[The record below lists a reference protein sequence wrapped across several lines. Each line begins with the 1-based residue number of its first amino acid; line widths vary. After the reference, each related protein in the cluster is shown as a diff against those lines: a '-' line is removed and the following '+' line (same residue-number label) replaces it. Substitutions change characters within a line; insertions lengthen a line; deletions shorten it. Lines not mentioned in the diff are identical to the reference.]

1 MIFTGLR
8 VPRQRVGW
16 VLAATVLQLTIGCI
30 SRAQVF
36 PPEDPTSDPV
46 DHQFGKLPM
55 HFEANRGQTDGQV
68 EFIARGSGYTLFLTP
83 TEAVLSLRKFEVKPD
98 RAHPKRRAQ
107 RVKGK
112 YEHLT
117 SSVLRMNLVGA
128 DPQARITGVNEMS
141 GKVNYFIG
149 NNPANWLSGV
159 PLFARVKYTAVY
171 RGVDLVYYGDQGQ
184 LEYDFLVAPGA
195 NPNTI
200 TLEFEGVHQLEL

>member
-1 MIFTGLR
+1 
-8 VPRQRVGW
+8 
-16 VLAATVLQLTIGCI
+16 
-30 SRAQVF
+30 
-36 PPEDPTSDPV
+36 
-46 DHQFGKLPM
+46 
-55 HFEANRGQTDGQV
+55 
-68 EFIARGSGYTLFLTP
+68 
-83 TEAVLSLRKFEVKPD
+83 
-98 RAHPKRRAQ
+98 
-107 RVKGK
+107 
-112 YEHLT
+112 
-117 SSVLRMNLVGA
+117 NLVGA

-200 TLEFEGVHQLEL
+200 TLEFEGVHQLELDAEGNLIAQLNGGPVRWRRPVVYQEINGQRR